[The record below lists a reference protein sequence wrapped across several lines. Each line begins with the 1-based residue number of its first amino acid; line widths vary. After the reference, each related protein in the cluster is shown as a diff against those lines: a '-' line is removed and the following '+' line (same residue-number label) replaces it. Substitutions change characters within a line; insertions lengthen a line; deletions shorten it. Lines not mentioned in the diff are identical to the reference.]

1 MPVSAMPLPIP
12 VAASP
17 TLTWASAA
25 EYCALRISFC
35 ERNDSIFVW
44 SCCWAST
51 SFVLLVLELLDLAV
65 HVLQLLLRDRLAL
78 ESLRRE
84 VVAVRGDGLAR
95 LALERHDVLLEL
107 LLLQLD
113 PLLRGGDVGDAALHV
128 LELLDH
134 LLVRVVERLGRVL
147 RLVEELR
154 VLRLDDGRC
163 AVHESGHE
171 G

>member
-1 MPVSAMPLPIP
+1 MPVSAMPFPIP

-25 EYCALRISFC
+25 EYCALMISFC

-44 SCCWAST
+44 SCCCGGDEL
-51 SFVLLVLELLDLAV
+51 VLLVLELRDLAV
-65 HVLQLLLRDRLAL
+65 HVLQLLLRDGLAL
-78 ESLRRE
+78 ERLRRE
-84 VVAVRGDGLAR
+84 IVAARGDRLAR
-95 LALERHDVLLEL
+95 LALERDDVLLEL

-113 PLLRGGDVGDAALHV
+113 PLLRGRDVGDTALHV
-128 LELLDH
+128 LELLEH

-147 RLVEELR
+147 RLVEEFR

-163 AVHESGHE
+163 ALHESGHA